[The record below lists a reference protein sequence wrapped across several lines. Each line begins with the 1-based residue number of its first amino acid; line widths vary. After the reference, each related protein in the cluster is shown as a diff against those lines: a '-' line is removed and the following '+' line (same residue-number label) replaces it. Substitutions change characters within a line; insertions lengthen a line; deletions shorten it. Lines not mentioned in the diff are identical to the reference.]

1 MKMSGF
7 MTDKKDDTKKEST
20 TKKVS
25 KKVNEVLPSTGEKV
39 GLLGILAGSTLLSG
53 LLVLRFRRR

>member
-1 MKMSGF
+1 